1 LIEQIAEGIF
11 VRKVGVPGES
21 WHLTTYLWV
30 TSHTNLYLD
39 AGLGQ
44 NAIRELSAF
53 ADPLKPNVCIYS
65 HSHFDHI
72 WGAGAL
78 KNPEIIAH
86 RNFMHHY
93 HSILQDRQR
102 YKALADGDNEVIPP
116 SKLLSVDTHLDE
128 EILILSAQGHT
139 DDGLMVYHKTRH
151 ILFMGDVAADE
162 GKDLPE
168 ISGSCNAY
176 LSTLKKLMD
185 LEIDFILCSHRD
197 SQKKAYLITLTEN
210 AYILLKNCQ

>member
-1 LIEQIAEGIF
+1 MIEQIAEGIF
-11 VRKVGVPGES
+11 TRKVSVPGES
-21 WHLTTYLWV
+21 WPLITYLWV
-30 TSHTNLYLD
+30 TSKYNLYID

-44 NAIRELSAF
+44 NAILELSAF
-53 ADPLKPNVCIYS
+53 ADPSKPNVCVYS

-93 HSILQDRQR
+93 HSIIQDRLR
-102 YKALADGDNEVIPP
+102 HKALADGDNEVIPP
-116 SKLLSVDTHLDE
+116 SKLISVDTHLDD

-176 LSTLKKLMD
+176 LTTLRKLKD
-185 LEIDFILCSHRD
+185 LEIDSILCSHRD
-197 SQKKAYLITLTEN
+197 PQKKAYLNTLTEN